1 MVNNELEIGRG
12 SGSWEDDNNFDR
24 LFIVWNAF
32 STVCDYRYSC
42 FFLFYFLGKSER
54 NGKNPWVQERYS
66 TPERKDSVPSAVK
79 TAEKYA
85 RVWSKAFKMLEK
97 SKKKKKTLS
106 FLEEN
111 KIKGKSANMI
121 RFKSRDKARIK
132 HDKAR
137 LRWSHAPFVRLDRPQ
152 RDRLR
157 LLAFFFDS
165 YTTEFDFGEGSTQRD
180 A

>member
-1 MVNNELEIGRG
+1 M
-12 SGSWEDDNNFDR
+12 F
-24 LFIVWNAF
+24 
-32 STVCDYRYSC
+32 
-42 FFLFYFLGKSER
+42 
-54 NGKNPWVQERYS
+54 
-66 TPERKDSVPSAVK
+66 
-79 TAEKYA
+79 
-85 RVWSKAFKMLEK
+85 EK
-97 SKKKKKTLS
+97 SKKKKTLS

-121 RFKSRDKARIK
+121 QFKSRDKARIK

-157 LLAFFFDS
+157 LLAFFFFDS
-165 YTTEFDFGEGSTQRD
+165 YTTEFDFEEGSTQRD

>member
-1 MVNNELEIGRG
+1 M
-12 SGSWEDDNNFDR
+12 F
-24 LFIVWNAF
+24 
-32 STVCDYRYSC
+32 
-42 FFLFYFLGKSER
+42 
-54 NGKNPWVQERYS
+54 
-66 TPERKDSVPSAVK
+66 
-79 TAEKYA
+79 
-85 RVWSKAFKMLEK
+85 EK
-97 SKKKKKTLS
+97 SKKKKTLS

-121 RFKSRDKARIK
+121 QFKSRDKARIK

>member
-1 MVNNELEIGRG
+1 MKETEKIH
-12 SGSWEDDNNFDR
+12 EF
-24 LFIVWNAF
+24 
-32 STVCDYRYSC
+32 
-42 FFLFYFLGKSER
+42 
-54 NGKNPWVQERYS
+54 
-66 TPERKDSVPSAVK
+66 K
-79 TAEKYA
+79 TATRHLRERTRFHLLLKQPENMQGCGQ
-85 RVWSKAFKMLEK
+85 RHLNVR
-97 SKKKKKTLS
+97 KKQKKKTLS

-121 RFKSRDKARIK
+121 QFKSRDKARIK

-157 LLAFFFDS
+157 LLAFFFYS